1 MKQSVFCAA
10 LIVTSWLASRGLADE
25 PSPASPGASNGA
37 AAARPDQAARRPAP
51 RSPAERFFLSRG
63 SVNPTWDKT
72 EVRKLIGLQLHGPA
86 ASDQVIAQA
95 CGLRDLR
102 VLSAWSGSAEQL
114 TDDALRSLAAVPTL
128 EYVTLGPNRIT
139 DQGLAQLK
147 ASTGLRGL
155 ILEPARVTNTGL
167 AELRDLCCLQALS
180 LNGSEI
186 DDEGLAHLARM
197 SHLEF
202 LSLRASRVTEAAFE
216 RLLPRV
222 DERLQEFH
230 GPHRLKILM
239 LPYELQLSDAAVASL
254 VQLMGLTQLEKVAP
268 FCPRSDDL
276 HDVLDQYRLVIDS
289 WKKRHAYVEF
299 APGADGLEI
308 TGLYFQREGGATL
321 NADVEGLPTTLKR
334 LSLRGAEVTDD
345 VLLEL
350 AELDQLETLNLFAT
364 GVPPRPG
371 TAGSPGQPA
380 QHCAP
385 GTPTVPGRPYIPA
398 QPPVPGQGPT
408 PWRPGITDRGLEIL
422 ARQQLPNLKTVIL
435 DDDETRISAAA
446 VQQFE
451 AATGAQVIRLP
462 LDQPPACCPQLE
474 PGDDS
479 DRPPQGPRSL
489 VARRK

>member
-1 MKQSVFCAA
+1 MKLSVFSAA
-10 LIVTSWLASRGLADE
+10 LVVTCWLAVRGLADE
-25 PSPASPGASNGA
+25 PSVAGPGASSDS
-37 AAARPDQAARRPAP
+37 AAARPDQPARRPAP
-51 RSPAERFFLSRG
+51 RSPAERYFLSRG
-63 SVNPTWDKT
+63 SVDPTWDKT
-72 EVRKLIGLQLHGPA
+72 DVRKLVGLQLHGPA
-86 ASDQVIAQA
+86 ASDQVIAQTR
-95 CGLRDLR
+95 GLRDLR
-102 VLSAWSGSAEQL
+102 VLSAWSGSPDQL
-114 TDDALRSLAAVPTL
+114 TDDALGSLAAVSTL
-128 EYVTLGPNRIT
+128 EFLTLGPNRIS
-139 DQGLAQLK
+139 DRGLARLK
-147 ASTGLRGL
+147 TSTGLRGL

-167 AELRDLCCLQALS
+167 AELRDLCCLQSLS
-180 LNGSEI
+180 LNGSDI

-202 LSLRASRVTEAAFE
+202 LSLRASRVTEGAFE
-216 RLLPRV
+216 QLLPRV
-222 DERLQEFH
+222 DERLQEFS
-230 GPHRLKILM
+230 GPHRLKVLM
-239 LPYELQLSDAAVASL
+239 LPYELQLSDSAVASL
-254 VQLMGLTQLEKVAP
+254 VQLMGMSQLERVAP
-268 FCPRSDDL
+268 LCPRSGDL
-276 HDVLDQYRLVIDS
+276 HDALDQYRLVIDS

-299 APGADGLEI
+299 APGAEGLEI
-308 TGLYFQREGGATL
+308 TGLYFQRDGGATL

-385 GTPTVPGRPYIPA
+385 GTRTVPGRPYIPA
-398 QPPVPGQGPT
+398 QPPVAGQAPT
-408 PWRPGITDRGLEIL
+408 AWRPGITDRGLEIL

-462 LDQPPACCPQLE
+462 LEQPPACCPQLE
-474 PGDDS
+474 PRDDS
-479 DRPPQGPRSL
+479 EQPQQGPRSL
-489 VARRK
+489 VARRP